1 MARWMESGRAAVAL
15 MVMALLTGA
24 PGAQAQGVVQGAG
37 GTAGQPG
44 STSPDAATGATGE
57 TLAVA
62 APVIGQGG
70 EVRLGPD
77 DQIEVNIYGQPDMP
91 LRLRIKQD
99 GNVTLPLMGS
109 VTAAG
114 ETPAGLA
121 EKVRGELVRGGYL
134 RDPRVNVEVTSYVS
148 RSVTLLGAVV
158 RPGIYPLQGALPL
171 SRVLATA
178 GGQRD
183 GSETVVLRRGNAPPQ
198 HIAISA
204 LAAGGAG
211 DPVLQPGDF
220 LFVPTPELFYIYGQ
234 VRAPG
239 SFPIRAGM
247 TFRQALSQGGGP
259 NDAGTQNRIRLTR
272 GGEQSEITDLDAP
285 VQHGDVMFV
294 RERLF

>member
-1 MARWMESGRAAVAL
+1 MGKGKWARRSAAAL
-15 MVMALLTGA
+15 AAGMLAGTS
-24 PGAQAQGVVQGAG
+24 GAQAQ
-37 GTAGQPG
+37 
-44 STSPDAATGATGE
+44 
-57 TLAVA
+57 
-62 APVIGQGG
+62 APMQGG
-70 EVRLGPD
+70 GGPTPAEAMAGAAGDYRLGPD
-77 DQIEVNIYGQPDMP
+77 DQLEVTIYGQPDMP

-99 GNVTLPLMGS
+99 GSVSLPLMGS

-114 ETPAGLA
+114 ETPVGLA
-121 EKVRGELVRGGYL
+121 EKIRAGLVQGGYL

-158 RPGIYPLQGALPL
+158 RPGIYPLQGAQPL

-178 GGQRD
+178 GGQRE
-183 GSETVVLRRGNAPPQ
+183 GSETVLLRRGDAAPQ
-198 HIAISA
+198 RFSIEA
-204 LAAGGAG
+204 LARGGAG
-211 DPVLQPGDF
+211 DPVLQPGDL
-220 LFVPTPELFYIYGQ
+220 LFVPAAEHFYIYGQ

-272 GGEQSEITDLDAP
+272 RGQQSEIADLDAP
-285 VQHGDVMFV
+285 IEDGDVMFV

>member
-1 MARWMESGRAAVAL
+1 MGKGKWARRIAAALAAGMLAGTSGVQ
-15 MVMALLTGA
+15 
-24 PGAQAQGVVQGAG
+24 AQALTQGG
-37 GTAGQPG
+37 GVPVPAEATAG
-44 STSPDAATGATGE
+44 AAGDY
-57 TLAVA
+57 
-62 APVIGQGG
+62 
-70 EVRLGPD
+70 RLGPD
-77 DQIEVNIYGQPDMP
+77 DQLEVTIYGQPDMP

-99 GNVTLPLMGS
+99 GSVSLPLMGS

-121 EKVRGELVRGGYL
+121 EKIRAGLVQGGYL

-158 RPGIYPLQGALPL
+158 RPGIYPLQGAQPL

-178 GGQRD
+178 GGQRE
-183 GSETVVLRRGNAPPQ
+183 GSETVLLRRGDAAPQ
-198 HIAISA
+198 RFSIEA
-204 LAAGGAG
+204 LARGGAG
-211 DPVLQPGDF
+211 DPVLQPGDL
-220 LFVPTPELFYIYGQ
+220 LFVPAAEHFYIYGQ

-272 GGEQSEITDLDAP
+272 RGQQSEIADLDAP
-285 VQHGDVMFV
+285 IEDGDVMFV

>member
-1 MARWMESGRAAVAL
+1 V
-15 MVMALLTGA
+15 VALLTGA
-24 PGAQAQGVVQGAG
+24 PGALAQGMVQGAG
-37 GTAGQPG
+37 VAAGQPG
-44 STSPDAATGATGE
+44 GPSPEAVSGEAAGTQ
-57 TLAVA
+57 AVA
-62 APVIGQGG
+62 APVPGQGG
-70 EVRLGPD
+70 EYRLGPD

-99 GNVTLPLMGS
+99 GSVTLPLMGG

-121 EKVRGELVRGGYL
+121 ERVRRELVRGGYL

-148 RSVTLLGAVV
+148 RSVTLLGAVA

-183 GSETVVLRRGNAPPQ
+183 GSETVVLRRGDAPPQ
-198 HIAISA
+198 HIAIAA
-204 LAAGGAG
+204 LAGGGAG
-211 DPVLQPGDF
+211 DPVLQPGDL
-220 LFVPTPELFYIYGQ
+220 LFVPTAEHFYIYGQ
-234 VRAPG
+234 VRSPG

-272 GGEQSEITDLDAP
+272 GGAESEIVDLDAR
-285 VQHGDVMFV
+285 VQDGDVMFV

>member
-1 MARWMESGRAAVAL
+1 MGKGKWARRIAAAL
-15 MVMALLTGA
+15 AAGMLAGTS
-24 PGAQAQGVVQGAG
+24 GAQAQVPLQGTGGPAPREAMAG
-37 GTAGQPG
+37 AAG
-44 STSPDAATGATGE
+44 DY
-57 TLAVA
+57 
-62 APVIGQGG
+62 
-70 EVRLGPD
+70 RLGPD
-77 DQIEVNIYGQPDMP
+77 DQLEVTIYGQPDMP

-99 GNVTLPLMGS
+99 GSVSLPLMGS

-114 ETPAGLA
+114 ETPVGLA
-121 EKVRGELVRGGYL
+121 EKIRAGLVQGGYL

-158 RPGIYPLQGALPL
+158 RPGIYPLQGAQPL

-178 GGQRD
+178 GGQRE
-183 GSETVVLRRGNAPPQ
+183 GSEAVLLRRGDAAPQRFP
-198 HIAISA
+198 IEA
-204 LAAGGAG
+204 LARGGAG
-211 DPVLQPGDF
+211 DPVLQPGDL
-220 LFVPTPELFYIYGQ
+220 LFVPAAEHFYIYGQ

-272 GGEQSEITDLDAP
+272 RGQQSEIADLDAP
-285 VQHGDVMFV
+285 IEDGDVMFV

>member
-1 MARWMESGRAAVAL
+1 MGKGIWARRIAAALAAGMLAGTSGVQAQVPTQGGGGPAPADAV
-15 MVMALLTGA
+15 
-24 PGAQAQGVVQGAG
+24 PGAA
-37 GTAGQPG
+37 
-44 STSPDAATGATGE
+44 SDY
-57 TLAVA
+57 
-62 APVIGQGG
+62 
-70 EVRLGPD
+70 RLGPD
-77 DQIEVNIYGQPDMP
+77 DQLEVTIYGQPDMP

-99 GNVTLPLMGS
+99 GSVSLPLMGS

-114 ETPAGLA
+114 ETPVGLA
-121 EKVRGELVRGGYL
+121 EKIRAALVQGGYL

-158 RPGIYPLQGALPL
+158 RPGIYPLQGAQPL

-178 GGQRD
+178 GGQRE
-183 GSETVVLRRGNAPPQ
+183 GSETVLLRRGDAAPQ
-198 HIAISA
+198 RFSIEA
-204 LAAGGAG
+204 LARGGAG
-211 DPVLQPGDF
+211 DPVLQPGDL
-220 LFVPTPELFYIYGQ
+220 LFVPAAEHFYIYGQ

-272 GGEQSEITDLDAP
+272 RGQQSEIADLDAP
-285 VQHGDVMFV
+285 IEDGDVMFV